1 MSTLEA
7 DLPAYEVYVI
17 KYAQRSAMRRD
28 HFLLGDPHEAPMD
41 MDYVVWVIVGKDRT
55 VMVDVGFSE
64 ATARRRK
71 RDWLRCPVTSLELL
85 GVRPEDVGD
94 TVITHLH
101 YDHAGN
107 FGLLPNSQFHIQ
119 EPEIHLAAGRQM
131 RNAYFR
137 LAYEVDD
144 IVEVIRLNFAERVHF
159 HNSRHDLAPGIS
171 LEPLPGHTC
180 GLQGVRVHTARGW
193 ILLASDASHYYENV
207 HRQRPFS
214 LVYHTEDMVDSFGR
228 ILQLAG
234 GIDRVIPGHDPLVM
248 QMYPAPRPEL
258 AGVAARLD
266 VAPDMTAFDA
276 HFAAI
281 GAAH

>member
-71 RDWLRCPVTSLELL
+71 RDWLRCPVDSLKLL
-85 GVRPEDVGD
+85 GLNPEDVRD

-107 FGLLPNSQFHIQ
+107 FSRLPNSQFHIQ

-137 LAYEVDD
+137 LAYEVED
-144 IVEVIRLNFAERVHF
+144 IVEVVRLNYAERVHF
-159 HNSRHDLAPGIS
+159 HNSRYDLAPGIS

-180 GLQGVRVHTARGW
+180 GMQGVRVHTARGW
-193 ILLASDASHYYENV
+193 ILLASDATHYYENV

-214 LVYHTEDMVDSFGR
+214 LVYHTEKMVDSYGR
-228 ILQLAG
+228 MLELAG
-234 GIDRVIPGHDPLVM
+234 SIEHVIPGHDPLVM
-248 QMYPAPRPEL
+248 KMYPAPRPEL
-258 AGVAARLD
+258 AGIVARLD
-266 VAPDMTAFDA
+266 VAPDMTAFNA
-276 HFAAI
+276 HFAAFPS
-281 GAAH
+281 AH